1 MPTPWK
7 NEKPCGDHLDW
18 QELRGEF
25 TWEKLW
31 SERKGKEIAETFAVG
46 LLFSL
51 LPTIP
56 NILTDCLSANNF
68 IFGANYIKNV
78 YNLSDTAA
86 DNCTHVGRY
95 TQYSST
101 GQGSTLYEVVDCF
114 ETDPIW
120 GYLVLVF
127 IFLPGVIGAPKVFR
141 GWGFK
146 WTMIMMVF
154 GWPLFIP
161 LMICCKVIGLFCP
174 GKNWRKLTSRMTTSE
189 GFWEATME
197 LLLSFFIILSRI
209 DRKPSTVQLASMAT
223 SLIMIIKTG
232 IADFLRDQP
241 PMERHTE
248 VQAYI
253 TLFPLFLSSTF
264 FKLGSWAVIAAL
276 LRYWMVIVGC
286 GMIFLV
292 CMVGLIL
299 ACCFGRKNKRRII
312 TGVTIMCHID
322 ELSSAMS

>member
-1 MPTPWK
+1 
-7 NEKPCGDHLDW
+7 
-18 QELRGEF
+18 
-25 TWEKLW
+25 
-31 SERKGKEIAETFAVG
+31 
-46 LLFSL
+46 
-51 LPTIP
+51 
-56 NILTDCLSANNF
+56 
-68 IFGANYIKNV
+68 
-78 YNLSDTAA
+78 
-86 DNCTHVGRY
+86 
-95 TQYSST
+95 
-101 GQGSTLYEVVDCF
+101 
-114 ETDPIW
+114 
-120 GYLVLVF
+120 
-127 IFLPGVIGAPKVFR
+127 
-141 GWGFK
+141 
-146 WTMIMMVF
+146 MVF

-161 LMICCKVIGLFCP
+161 LMICCKVTGLFHP
-174 GKNWRKLTSRMTTSE
+174 GKNWRKLTTRMTTSE

-197 LLLSFFIILSRI
+197 LLLSFFIVLSRT

-253 TLFPLFLSSTF
+253 TLFPLFLSSTL

-292 CMVGLIL
+292 CMVGLLL

-312 TGVTIMCHID
+312 TGSLLHVTNLNNQGGIFRVDKEATIDLGTNDKWWNYEMFLFQNMMWFTILSLLLTTITITANLTPHLIVTCPEPWPLWNWKNHKLSDTIIVKDIFLLNTIYAVIMASGLISVVLIYMQIVRPFNPKEKAKGVNKEEYLLNGEGEHKDLDFPKSKFFI
-322 ELSSAMS
+322 